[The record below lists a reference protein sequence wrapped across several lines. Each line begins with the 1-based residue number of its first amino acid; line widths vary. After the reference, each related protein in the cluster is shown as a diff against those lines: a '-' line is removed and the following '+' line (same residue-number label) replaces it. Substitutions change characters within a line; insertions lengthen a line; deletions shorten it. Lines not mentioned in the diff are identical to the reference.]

1 MSIRIKLLAGFLA
14 VALVGLAT
22 GLVGLSGISTLQTNE
37 TNAYQYGVVS
47 LYYMQDFNTAYGAIR
62 VAARDQAITLTEAE
76 TLAIDKTYKDSQQK
90 MRDALKGYETTI
102 LDETDRANYLALVK
116 ATQTYLD
123 NLEPLMLLGL
133 NGKNKQLIKGL
144 LGSEMVAARKAL
156 AEKLKVLL
164 DYMKASLDQGHK
176 DDTLVSQ
183 NASLFLL
190 VCVVAG
196 IVLSL
201 IIGLILALSLSSAL
215 TAGVRLSQMVAAGN
229 FDVKPRDADLKRRDE
244 IGDLARSL
252 LAMVASLQSR
262 ASSMQSISEG
272 RLDTDIAPAAD
283 NDALGQSLIH
293 MKKSLTDVMTDVQQ
307 SIAAL
312 LEASN
317 QISSSSQEISQAAS
331 AQAASL
337 EEVSASMEQMASGV
351 RGNAENAVKT
361 EAIAEQAALDTKETG
376 EAVRNTVKA
385 MKEIAT
391 KISIIEEI
399 AGQTNLLA
407 INAAIE
413 AARAGEHGRGFAV
426 VASEVQKLAERS
438 QAAAVDITNLTAYS
452 MQVSEAAGQKLN
464 SLIPDIQKTSSMV
477 KSITEASG
485 EQSAAS
491 SQINNALQDMN
502 GNVQTNAAVS
512 EELASISEET
522 SAQMEQLN
530 KTISF
535 FKLAHT
541 HHA

>member
-22 GLVGLSGISTLQTNE
+22 GLVGLSGISTLQKNQTD
-37 TNAYQYGVVS
+37 AYNYGVKA
-47 LYYMQDFNTAYGAIR
+47 LYVIQDYITAYGAIR
-62 VAARDQAITLTEAE
+62 VAARDQAITTSEAE
-76 TLAIDKTYKDSQQK
+76 TLVIDKTYKAAEQS
-90 MRDALKGYETTI
+90 MRDALKAYEPTI
-102 LDETDRANYLALVK
+102 IDNTDRANYEALAK
-116 ATQTYLD
+116 ATQTYFD
-123 NLEPLMLLGL
+123 NLQPLMLLGL
-133 NGKNKQLIKGL
+133 NGKNKQLVKGL
-144 LGSEMVAARKAL
+144 LGNEMVNARKAL
-156 AEKLKVLL
+156 AEKVKAWY
-164 DYMKASLDQGHK
+164 DYNKASLDQSNK
-176 DDTLVSQ
+176 DDAVVSE
-183 NASLFLL
+183 NSSLFLL
-190 VCVVAG
+190 VCVAAG

-252 LAMVASLQSR
+252 RAMVASLQSR
-262 ASSMQSISEG
+262 AASMQSISEG
-272 RLDTDIAPAAD
+272 RLDADIAPAAE

-312 LEASN
+312 LEAAN